1 MRLLLMLL
9 GLLTGLTVWALEPT
23 AAELPAEYDQALAA
37 ELGADDYG
45 MKMYVMALL
54 KAGPNRPD
62 DPEAAKQLQAAHMA
76 NIKRLAEA
84 GKLVLAGPY
93 GANDSGL
100 KGIYVFDV
108 TTVEEAQALT
118 ETDPAIQAGS
128 LVMELIPWYG
138 TAALM
143 QVNDLSKKLAKKSF

>member
-1 MRLLLMLL
+1 MRILLMMMALM
-9 GLLTGLTVWALEPT
+9 TGFAVWA
-23 AAELPAEYDQALAA
+23 ADALPPLPPEYDEALAT

-54 KAGPNRPD
+54 KAGPKRPD
-62 DPEAAKQLQAAHMA
+62 DPEQARQLQAAHMA

-84 GKLVLAGPY
+84 GQLVLAGPY
-93 GANDSGL
+93 GDNDSGL
-100 KGIYVFDV
+100 KGIYVFAV
-108 TTVEEAQALT
+108 GTVEEAKALT

-138 TAALM
+138 SAALM
-143 QVNDLSKKLAKKSF
+143 QVNVLSKKLARKSF